1 MSSST
6 APPVTTAPTDEPPR
20 EVLPAPFNAEAFE
33 AFLAGRD
40 EPEWLTQRRREA
52 FGLFEELSTQEL
64 DPEEYR
70 RLDLKGFNPGRYAL
84 PAGGESAGSFE
95 TLLQNGSD
103 FAGQAHHVGGRCVAS
118 SLDEDYA
125 AKGVLFGEITS
136 LLAANRDLLEKH
148 FLTKCFT
155 PDADRFAAWHAAFMT
170 GGTLLYVPRNVVL
183 DRPLYSLIAL
193 AAADES
199 DFSHTLVILE
209 DGAEATLLE
218 ETASP
223 DGKARGLHV
232 GGVELLVGEGATLRY
247 VQLQNWSERV
257 EHFAHQGGRVAKDG
271 NIQWTVG
278 ALGARFAHVHQ
289 EVHLDGSNSNAQ
301 VNGVTFC
308 TGRQVLS
315 YYTEQTHHAP
325 HTNSDLLYKE
335 VCQDRSRAVW
345 RGMIRVDEVA
355 QQTDGYQRND
365 ALILDEDCR
374 VDAIPGLQIE
384 ADDVRCTHGAT
395 AGQVDEEQVFY
406 AMCRGIERREAMH
419 MIVEGFFAQ
428 VQDRIPVEAVRDTLS
443 KAVAGKLGLDG

>member
-1 MSSST
+1 MSS
-6 APPVTTAPTDEPPR
+6 APPVTTAETAEPPR
-20 EVLPAPFNAEAFE
+20 DSLPDAFNDAAFE
-33 AFLAGRD
+33 SFLAGRD
-40 EPEWLTQRRREA
+40 EPQWLTERRREA

-70 RLDLKGFNPGRYAL
+70 RLDLKGFNPGRYTL
-84 PAGGESAGSFE
+84 PAGTAAADGLA
-95 TLLQNGSD
+95 TLLENGSD
-103 FAGQAHHVGGRCVAS
+103 FAGQARHVGGRCVDS
-118 SLDEDYA
+118 SLADDYA
-125 AKGVLFGEITS
+125 AKGVLFGEITT
-136 LLAANRDLLEKH
+136 LLAENRDLLEKH
-148 FLTKCFT
+148 FLTRCFT

-170 GGTLLYVPRNVVL
+170 GGTLLYVPKNVVL

-193 AAADES
+193 AAADEA

-223 DGKARGLHV
+223 DPKARGLHV
-232 GGVELLVGEGATLRY
+232 GGVELVVGEGATLRY

-278 ALGARFAHVHQ
+278 ALGSRFAHVHQ
-289 EVHLDGSNSNAQ
+289 EVHLDGPNSSAQ

-308 TGRQVLS
+308 TGRQVIS
-315 YYTEQTHHAP
+315 YYTQQTHHAP

-335 VCQDRSRAVW
+335 VCADRSRAVW

-355 QQTDGYQRND
+355 QKTDGYQRND

-374 VDAIPGLQIE
+374 VDAIPGLEIE

-406 AMCRGIERREAMH
+406 AMCRGIQRREAMH

-428 VQDRIPVEAVRDTLS
+428 ASDRIPVEAVRDTLGR
-443 KAVAGKLGLDG
+443 AVARKLGLDG